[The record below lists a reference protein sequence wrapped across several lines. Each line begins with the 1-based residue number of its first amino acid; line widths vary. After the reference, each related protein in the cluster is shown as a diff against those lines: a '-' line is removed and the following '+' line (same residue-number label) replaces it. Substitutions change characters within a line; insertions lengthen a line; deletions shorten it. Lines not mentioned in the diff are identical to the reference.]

1 MALFIFSQKK
11 QLLLWKHGSI
21 GKESEVDLIK
31 IMKIVGLAMTII
43 GSVVTSIASSKQMD
57 ETIASKVAET
67 IVNASK
73 AAEEL
78 PV

>member
-1 MALFIFSQKK
+1 M
-11 QLLLWKHGSI
+11 
-21 GKESEVDLIK
+21 DLIK